1 MPRLILQPIVEN
13 AYVHGIRPRNGKGS
27 ISVEAYVEDGEL
39 CISVMDTGVGMDAQ
53 ALDGLRQLLE
63 GDAPGVK
70 DEYNWQSI
78 GLKNVHDR
86 IRLLYGEKYGITVT
100 STVGIGT
107 MVQVM
112 MPVIFGE
119 DAEDENDIGG

>member
-1 MPRLILQPIVEN
+1 M
-13 AYVHGIRPRNGKGS
+13 
-27 ISVEAYVEDGEL
+27 EDGEL

>member
-1 MPRLILQPIVEN
+1 MPTFTESD
-13 AYVHGIRPRNGKGS
+13 HGNGKGS

-70 DEYNWQSI
+70 DEYNWRAR
-78 GLKNVHDR
+78 LK
-86 IRLLYGEKYGITVT
+86 KCT
-100 STVGIGT
+100 
-107 MVQVM
+107 
-112 MPVIFGE
+112 
-119 DAEDENDIGG
+119 